1 MAMEFSIGGFNVKGW
16 MVAVALPVL
25 STVSGGVYF
34 GYDTLNRFYGVEGG
48 VEEALGKG
56 STNAKQ
62 IAELQK
68 SLTKLSNDTA
78 RERTANKTFAS
89 NQLTTASQAIR
100 KELQEVET
108 NLSDNSVAKMQ
119 QLTERLTTLDATV
132 TSRIQTVEQAI
143 IDNDVRGLNS
153 KLAQLATNMQQI
165 LEQQKVLLDLRS
177 QVDKATTITDGIG
190 DKLDVIQTEI
200 DDIWKAYDEMSS
212 NPLQRIDMAT
222 PRKGKMFAKT
232 TTNPKTGRKIKVS
245 YGQAG
250 KAKDGGKRIRPGT
263 GKGDSY
269 CARSAGQMKKHP
281 KAAANPNSPLRLS
294 RKKWKC
300 AGTKS
305 KRT

>member
-25 STVSGGVYF
+25 STISGGIYF

-48 VEEALGKG
+48 VDSALSKAG
-56 STNAKQ
+56 TNAKQ
-62 IAELQK
+62 ISELQK
-68 SLTKLSNDTA
+68 NLTQLSNDTA
-78 RERTANKTFAS
+78 RERTANKTFAA

-100 KELQEVET
+100 SELQEVET
-108 NLSDNSVAKMQ
+108 TLSDDSVAKMQ

-190 DKLDVIQTEI
+190 DKLDVLQTEV
-200 DDIWKAYDEMSS
+200 DDIWKAYDELAS
-212 NPLQRIDMAT
+212 NPL
-222 PRKGKMFAKT
+222 
-232 TTNPKTGRKIKVS
+232 
-245 YGQAG
+245 
-250 KAKDGGKRIRPGT
+250 
-263 GKGDSY
+263 
-269 CARSAGQMKKHP
+269 
-281 KAAANPNSPLRLS
+281 
-294 RKKWKC
+294 
-300 AGTKS
+300 
-305 KRT
+305 

>member
-25 STVSGGVYF
+25 STISGGIYF

-48 VEEALGKG
+48 VDSALSKAG
-56 STNAKQ
+56 TNAKQ

-78 RERTANKTFAS
+78 RERTANKTFAA

-100 KELQEVET
+100 EELQEVET
-108 NLSDNSVAKMQ
+108 TLSDDSVAKMQ

-143 IDNDVRGLNS
+143 VDNDVRGLNS

-190 DKLDVIQTEI
+190 DKLDVLQTEV
-200 DDIWKAYDEMSS
+200 DDIWKAYDELAS
-212 NPLQRIDMAT
+212 NPL
-222 PRKGKMFAKT
+222 
-232 TTNPKTGRKIKVS
+232 
-245 YGQAG
+245 
-250 KAKDGGKRIRPGT
+250 
-263 GKGDSY
+263 
-269 CARSAGQMKKHP
+269 
-281 KAAANPNSPLRLS
+281 
-294 RKKWKC
+294 
-300 AGTKS
+300 
-305 KRT
+305 

>member
-1 MAMEFSIGGFNVKGW
+1 MSMEFSIGGFNVKGW

-48 VEEALGKG
+48 VDSALSKAG
-56 STNAKQ
+56 TNAKQ
-62 IAELQK
+62 ISELQK

-78 RERTANKTFAS
+78 RERTANKTFAAT
-89 NQLTTASQAIR
+89 QLNTASQAIR

-119 QLTERLTTLDATV
+119 QLTERLTTLDSTV

-200 DDIWKAYDEMSS
+200 DDIWKAYDDMVS
-212 NPLQRIDMAT
+212 NPL
-222 PRKGKMFAKT
+222 
-232 TTNPKTGRKIKVS
+232 
-245 YGQAG
+245 
-250 KAKDGGKRIRPGT
+250 
-263 GKGDSY
+263 
-269 CARSAGQMKKHP
+269 
-281 KAAANPNSPLRLS
+281 
-294 RKKWKC
+294 
-300 AGTKS
+300 
-305 KRT
+305 

>member
-1 MAMEFSIGGFNVKGW
+1 MEFSIGGFNVKGW

-48 VEEALGKG
+48 VGEALGNT
-56 STNAKQ
+56 SANAKQ

-78 RERTANKTFAS
+78 RERTANKTFAA

-108 NLSDNSVAKMQ
+108 NLSDDSVAKMQ
-119 QLTERLTTLDATV
+119 QLTQKLNELESTA

-143 IDNDVRGLNS
+143 VDNDVRGLNS

-212 NPLQRIDMAT
+212 NPL
-222 PRKGKMFAKT
+222 
-232 TTNPKTGRKIKVS
+232 
-245 YGQAG
+245 
-250 KAKDGGKRIRPGT
+250 
-263 GKGDSY
+263 
-269 CARSAGQMKKHP
+269 
-281 KAAANPNSPLRLS
+281 
-294 RKKWKC
+294 
-300 AGTKS
+300 
-305 KRT
+305 

>member
-48 VEEALGKG
+48 VGEALGNT
-56 STNAKQ
+56 SANAKQ
-62 IAELQK
+62 ISELQK
-68 SLTKLSNDTA
+68 SLTKLNNDTA
-78 RERTANKTFAS
+78 RERTANKTFAA

-119 QLTERLTTLDATV
+119 QLTERLTTLDSTV

-200 DDIWKAYDEMSS
+200 DDIWKAYDDMVS
-212 NPLQRIDMAT
+212 NPL
-222 PRKGKMFAKT
+222 
-232 TTNPKTGRKIKVS
+232 
-245 YGQAG
+245 
-250 KAKDGGKRIRPGT
+250 
-263 GKGDSY
+263 
-269 CARSAGQMKKHP
+269 
-281 KAAANPNSPLRLS
+281 
-294 RKKWKC
+294 
-300 AGTKS
+300 
-305 KRT
+305 

>member
-1 MAMEFSIGGFNVKGW
+1 MEFSIGGFNVKGW

-48 VEEALGKG
+48 VGEALGNT
-56 STNAKQ
+56 SANAKQ

-68 SLTKLSNDTA
+68 SLTKLNNDTA

-108 NLSDNSVAKMQ
+108 NLSDDSVAKMQ
-119 QLTERLTTLDATV
+119 QLTQKLNELESTA

-200 DDIWKAYDEMSS
+200 DDIWKAYDEMAS
-212 NPLQRIDMAT
+212 NPL
-222 PRKGKMFAKT
+222 
-232 TTNPKTGRKIKVS
+232 
-245 YGQAG
+245 
-250 KAKDGGKRIRPGT
+250 
-263 GKGDSY
+263 
-269 CARSAGQMKKHP
+269 
-281 KAAANPNSPLRLS
+281 
-294 RKKWKC
+294 
-300 AGTKS
+300 
-305 KRT
+305 

>member
-1 MAMEFSIGGFNVKGW
+1 MEFSIGGFNVKGW

-48 VEEALGKG
+48 VGEALGNT
-56 STNAKQ
+56 SANAKQ

-108 NLSDNSVAKMQ
+108 NLSDDSVAKMQ
-119 QLTERLTTLDATV
+119 QLTQKLNELESTA

-143 IDNDVRGLNS
+143 VDNDVRGLNS

-200 DDIWKAYDEMSS
+200 DDIWKAYDEMAS
-212 NPLQRIDMAT
+212 NPL
-222 PRKGKMFAKT
+222 
-232 TTNPKTGRKIKVS
+232 
-245 YGQAG
+245 
-250 KAKDGGKRIRPGT
+250 
-263 GKGDSY
+263 
-269 CARSAGQMKKHP
+269 
-281 KAAANPNSPLRLS
+281 
-294 RKKWKC
+294 
-300 AGTKS
+300 
-305 KRT
+305 

>member
-1 MAMEFSIGGFNVKGW
+1 MSMEFSIGGFNVKGW

-62 IAELQK
+62 ISELQK
-68 SLTKLSNDTA
+68 SLTQLRNDTE
-78 RERTANKTFAS
+78 RERTANKTFAA
-89 NQLTTASQAIR
+89 NQLTTASQAIA
-100 KELQEVET
+100 KELQEAET
-108 NLSDNSVAKMQ
+108 DLSNEI
-119 QLTERLTTLDATV
+119 TELEANV

-190 DKLDVIQTEI
+190 DKLDVLQTEV
-200 DDIWKAYDEMSS
+200 DDIWKAYDELAS
-212 NPLQRIDMAT
+212 NPL
-222 PRKGKMFAKT
+222 
-232 TTNPKTGRKIKVS
+232 
-245 YGQAG
+245 
-250 KAKDGGKRIRPGT
+250 
-263 GKGDSY
+263 
-269 CARSAGQMKKHP
+269 
-281 KAAANPNSPLRLS
+281 
-294 RKKWKC
+294 
-300 AGTKS
+300 
-305 KRT
+305 